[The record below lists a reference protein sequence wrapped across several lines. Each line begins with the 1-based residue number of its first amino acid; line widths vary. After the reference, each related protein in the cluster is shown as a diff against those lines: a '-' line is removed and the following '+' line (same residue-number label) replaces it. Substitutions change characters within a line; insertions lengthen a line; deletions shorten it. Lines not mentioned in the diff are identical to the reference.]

1 MKRRLLRFR
10 FLRSIQWRLVL
21 ILVLITFVL
30 MSVVWV
36 FLNSQVEKIFY
47 TEFKDNIETNYE
59 VLGITEDNTS
69 YSALINT
76 LRNNPIIAGF
86 ILGIDKSF
94 TVINKETTEVL
105 YSSDELYQIDKIK
118 FKNEI
123 FKAENLL
130 SVLASE
136 SQVIGE
142 DQGYTKAESGDF
154 YSYVKTQKL
163 TDGDYILFFKY
174 SRARALLVLKEF
186 SNVILMGT
194 LLALAVAGIIG
205 SLLSSTITKPIN
217 EIMHKAKKITDGD
230 FGYNLVVQSHDEL
243 GKLTQT
249 FNYMSDRLKSM
260 LGEVTSEKK
269 KLEAILN
276 YMTDGII
283 AYNSSGEA
291 ILINPATKKLLGN
304 KVSQVLYFDK
314 FMIDL
319 SIDLTME
326 RIVNENAV
334 CAPLQRIEYTDR
346 FFKIQFAL
354 FTNEADQL
362 DGIILVIQDITEEHR
377 LENMRKE
384 FVANV
389 SHELRTP
396 LTSVKSYT
404 ETLLDGAV
412 QDHEITEQFLT
423 VINDETDRMTRLV
436 KDLLTLSQHD
446 GGIILN
452 IEDVSIVDL
461 LESCVDR
468 VKREAR
474 LKNQE
479 IRIKTK
485 QGIPVI
491 KADRYRIDQLL
502 INIIGNSIKYTPEN
516 GRIIIQIFCDKEYVI
531 ISVEDNGIGIPPEDV
546 NRIFERFY
554 RVDKARSRQLGG
566 TGLGLAISKE
576 IALLHGGDITVK
588 SKLGK
593 GTQIHIKLP
602 IRKAHKK
609 AQ

>member
-1 MKRRLLRFR
+1 
-10 FLRSIQWRLVL
+10 
-21 ILVLITFVL
+21 
-30 MSVVWV
+30 
-36 FLNSQVEKIFY
+36 
-47 TEFKDNIETNYE
+47 
-59 VLGITEDNTS
+59 
-69 YSALINT
+69 
-76 LRNNPIIAGF
+76 
-86 ILGIDKSF
+86 
-94 TVINKETTEVL
+94 
-105 YSSDELYQIDKIK
+105 
-118 FKNEI
+118 
-123 FKAENLL
+123 
-130 SVLASE
+130 
-136 SQVIGE
+136 
-142 DQGYTKAESGDF
+142 
-154 YSYVKTQKL
+154 
-163 TDGDYILFFKY
+163 
-174 SRARALLVLKEF
+174 
-186 SNVILMGT
+186 
-194 LLALAVAGIIG
+194 
-205 SLLSSTITKPIN
+205 
-217 EIMHKAKKITDGD
+217 
-230 FGYNLVVQSHDEL
+230 
-243 GKLTQT
+243 
-249 FNYMSDRLKSM
+249 
-260 LGEVTSEKK
+260 
-269 KLEAILN
+269 
-276 YMTDGII
+276 MTDGII

-436 KDLLTLSQHD
+436 KDLLTLYQHD

-485 QGIPVI
+485 QGIPII

-516 GRIIIQIFCDKEYVI
+516 GRIIIQIFCDKEY
-531 ISVEDNGIGIPPEDV
+531 E
-546 NRIFERFY
+546 
-554 RVDKARSRQLGG
+554 L
-566 TGLGLAISKE
+566 LA
-576 IALLHGGDITVK
+576 
-588 SKLGK
+588 
-593 GTQIHIKLP
+593 
-602 IRKAHKK
+602 
-609 AQ
+609 